1 MATSDGTAGMGLGA
15 RGWLGIGVLAGAL
28 AGCQGSTPAPSE
40 SALTGAATPARASGP
55 QVERSSPPLDWAGA
69 GDCLGQL
76 RLLHAAAGQGRL
88 DESQEPPF
96 AVLRGGPTTSLE
108 WIQAPTVPLVAD
120 LPLESF
126 ENHAAATAAAPC
138 LLLVEPARD
147 VRAAHRVVDFEDV
160 ASAYQ
165 SSVRSEKNPEYDA
178 AQARLRDAERGTG
191 KSGPGVLR
199 VGDPML
205 DLVGI
210 VVGGVIT
217 AFGDI
222 GEDDLDDAL
231 AELKETPRSRDR
243 PVYRAYEFERSTVRA
258 GKEAVIPI
266 GLRDLRRGRTWRTQL
281 HQREMREFAVLEGL
295 DPRDRDYE
303 QHRAG
308 AMSWREFEHWQRE
321 PPQLP
326 LSALVAALVE
336 PGAATA
342 GPPVTGS
349 EPLPATAF
357 AIAAPAHAGLAG
369 PEEGAAGLLPLA
381 ASEPLAGP
389 ADTGSTRFTLD
400 RRSDPGA
407 PEPSQTG
414 PAPPSSEPARRTGAA
429 TGLDV
434 GDAGLDPRAASVV
447 RLAAGDRRGS
457 GFYVEPRLVV
467 TTGDVVGTASVI
479 DVTTSDG
486 AQVLGLVVLTDP
498 SRNLA
503 VIHVPR
509 AGQPAPLVDP
519 LGSAPSRAVQVVEL
533 ASEGRARVIPA
544 VLQASSPGDAR
555 GGAGA
560 HLELAN
566 GGVPAAGAPV
576 FGDDGAIGLLAD
588 QSGEPGRNVVGSR
601 ELQDLLESE
610 ALAGLR

>member
-1 MATSDGTAGMGLGA
+1 M
-15 RGWLGIGVLAGAL
+15 GVLACAL
-28 AGCQGSTPAPSE
+28 AGCQGSTPAPSQ
-40 SALTGAATPARASGP
+40 SAIAGAGTPAGASDP
-55 QVERSSPPLDWAGA
+55 QVKRSSPPIDWAGA

-76 RLLHAAAGQGRL
+76 RLLHAAAEEDRL

-96 AVLRGGPTTSLE
+96 AVLLGAPTTSLE
-108 WIQAPTVPLVAD
+108 WIQAPIVPVVAD
-120 LPLESF
+120 LPLESY
-126 ENHAAATAAAPC
+126 ENHAAALAAAPC

-160 ASAYQ
+160 ASEYQ
-165 SSVRSEKNPEYDA
+165 SSVRSEKNPDYDA
-178 AQARLRDAERGTG
+178 AQARLRDAERSTS

-210 VVGGVIT
+210 VVGGVST

-222 GEDDLDDAL
+222 GQDGLDDAL

-266 GLRDLRRGRTWRTQL
+266 GLSDLRSGRTWRTQL
-281 HQREMREFAVLEGL
+281 HQREMREFAVLGGL

-336 PGAATA
+336 PGAAA
-342 GPPVTGS
+342 ASPPATGA
-349 EPLPATAF
+349 EPLAATSS
-357 AIAAPAHAGLAG
+357 AIAAPAPAGLAG
-369 PEEGAAGLLPLA
+369 PQEGEAGLLPLA
-381 ASEPLAGP
+381 ATEPLASP
-389 ADTGSTRFTLD
+389 ADAGSTRLALD

-407 PEPSQTG
+407 PERSQTG
-414 PAPPSSEPARRTGAA
+414 AAPPAFEPARRTGAA
-429 TGLDV
+429 SGLAV
-434 GDAGLDPRAASVV
+434 GDAGPDPRAASVV

-467 TTGDVVGTASVI
+467 TAGDVVGTASVI

-486 AQVLGLVVLTDP
+486 AQVLGLVVLTD
-498 SRNLA
+498 SSSNLA

-509 AGQPAPLVDP
+509 AGQPAPLTDDP
-519 LGSAPSRAVQVVEL
+519 ALAPNEAVQVIDR
-533 ASEGRARVIPA
+533 ASDGRARVIPA
-544 VLQASSPGDAR
+544 VLQARSQDVAPGA
-555 GGAGA
+555 AGA
-560 HLELAN
+560 QLELADRA
-566 GGVPAAGAPV
+566 GRAAPGAPV

-588 QSGEPGRNVVGSR
+588 QSGELGRNFVGAQQLR
-601 ELQDLLESE
+601 NLLESE

>member
-1 MATSDGTAGMGLGA
+1 MGA
-15 RGWLGIGVLAGAL
+15 LACAL
-28 AGCQGSTPAPSE
+28 AGCQGSTPAPSQ
-40 SALTGAATPARASGP
+40 SAVAGAVTPARASDP
-55 QVERSSPPLDWAGA
+55 QVKAAAPPIDWAAA

-88 DESQEPPF
+88 DDSQEPPF
-96 AVLRGGPTTSLE
+96 AVLLGAPTTSLE
-108 WIQAPTVPLVAD
+108 WIQAPDVPVVAD
-120 LPLESF
+120 LPLESY
-126 ENHAAATAAAPC
+126 ENHAAALAAAPC

-160 ASAYQ
+160 ASVYQ
-165 SSVRSEKNPEYDA
+165 SSVRSEKNPDYDA
-178 AQARLRDAERGTG
+178 AQARLRDAERGTS

-222 GEDDLDDAL
+222 GQDGLDGAL

-266 GLRDLRRGRTWRTQL
+266 GLRDLRSGRTWRTQL

-308 AMSWREFEHWQRE
+308 AMSWREFEQWQRE

-336 PGAATA
+336 PGAAA
-342 GPPVTGS
+342 ASPPAIGS
-349 EPLPATAF
+349 EPLAAASP
-357 AIAAPAHAGLAG
+357 AIAAPGHAGLAG
-369 PEEGAAGLLPLA
+369 PQEGDAGLLPLA
-381 ASEPLAGP
+381 ASEPPASP
-389 ADTGSTRFTLD
+389 ADTGWTGLALD

-407 PEPSQTG
+407 PERSETG
-414 PAPPSSEPARRTGAA
+414 PATPSSEPARRPGAA

-434 GDAGLDPRAASVV
+434 RDADPDPRVASVV
-447 RLAAGDRRGS
+447 RLAAGDRRGN

-467 TTGDVVGTASVI
+467 TAGDVVGTASVI

-498 SRNLA
+498 ISNLA

-509 AGQPAPLVDP
+509 AGQPAPLVAP
-519 LGSAPSRAVQVVEL
+519 LASAPSRTVQVVEL
-533 ASEGRARVIPA
+533 VSEGRARVIPA
-544 VLQASSPGDAR
+544 VLQPSSPDDAA

-576 FGDDGAIGLLAD
+576 FGDEGAIGLITD
-588 QSGEPGRNVVGSR
+588 QSGDPGRNLVGSR

-610 ALAGLR
+610 ALTGLR